1 MSRCFGASQVSS
13 PSSSS
18 ISASLTISFS
28 MYPEMIIFLKIT
40 LFVTKYNKTF
50 FTYFSFHFFT
60 SSNFVNKLSLKSIR

>member
-1 MSRCFGASQVSS
+1 LKKINNLIRYKLKVKKPNFTSRVNMSRCFGASQVSS

-40 LFVTKYNKTF
+40 LFDTKYN
-50 FTYFSFHFFT
+50 
-60 SSNFVNKLSLKSIR
+60 

>member
-40 LFVTKYNKTF
+40 LFDTKYN
-50 FTYFSFHFFT
+50 
-60 SSNFVNKLSLKSIR
+60 